1 MSLPYLI
8 LDVFT
13 DEALTGN
20 PLAVFPDAEGL
31 SDALMQKIAVEMH
44 LSETIFVLP
53 PENPG
58 HTARV
63 RIFTPAQELRFAG
76 HPTVGVAIALASL
89 GRIPTP
95 EGESLLVL
103 EEGVGP
109 VPVRL
114 TVRGGRAVSAQLTAA
129 EAPSFRTAPPDGEIA
144 AMLGLEL
151 ADIVPGA
158 AIASCGS
165 PFLCVELASRAALAR
180 ARGEGA
186 AMAALPGYGA
196 RGIYLIYAETPER
209 LHARLF
215 GMALGI
221 IEDPA
226 TGSAAVALGGLL
238 ASRSEAVEARLNWTL
253 LQGED
258 MGRPSRLELEAE
270 KRDGVVCA
278 VRVGGSAVVIAR
290 GELLL

>member
-8 LDVFT
+8 VDVFT
-13 DEALTGN
+13 DTALTGN

-31 SDALMQKIAVEMH
+31 SADTMQRIAVEMH

-53 PENPG
+53 PEDPA

-95 EGESLLVL
+95 EGESTIVL

-114 TVRGGRAVSAQLTAA
+114 TVRDGRPVSAQLTAA
-129 EAPSFRTAPPDGEIA
+129 EAPSFLAPPPDPEIA
-144 AMLGLEL
+144 AMIGLDP
-151 ADIVPGA
+151 ADIAPGA

-165 PFLCVELASRAALAR
+165 PFLCVALTSRAALAR
-180 ARGEGA
+180 ARGDSA

-196 RGIYLIYAETPER
+196 RGIYLIYPETPEH

-226 TGSAAVALGGLL
+226 TGSAAVALGALL
-238 ASRSEAVEARLNWTL
+238 ASRAPARTGLLEWTIE
-253 LQGED
+253 QGVD
-258 MGRPSRLELEAE
+258 MGRPSRLDLEAE
-270 KRDGVVCA
+270 KRDGVICA
-278 VRVGGSAVVIAR
+278 VRVGGAAVILAR
-290 GELLL
+290 AELLL

>member
-8 LDVFT
+8 VDVFT
-13 DEALTGN
+13 DTALTGN
-20 PLAVFPDAEGL
+20 PLAVFPDAGRL
-31 SDALMQKIAVEMH
+31 SADTMQKIAVEMH

-53 PENPG
+53 PEDAA

-95 EGESLLVL
+95 EGVSTIVL

-114 TVRGGRAVSAQLTAA
+114 TVRGGRPVSAQLTAA
-129 EAPSFRTAPPDGEIA
+129 EAPSFLAAPPDPEIA
-144 AMLGLEL
+144 AMIGLEL

-165 PFLCVELASRAALAR
+165 PFLCVELASREALAR
-180 ARGEGA
+180 ARGDGA

-196 RGIYLIYAETPER
+196 RGIYLIYPETPEL

-226 TGSAAVALGGLL
+226 TGSAAVALGALL
-238 ASRSEAVEARLNWTL
+238 ASRVPAREARLAWTIE
-253 LQGED
+253 QGVD

-270 KRDGVVCA
+270 KCDGVITA
-278 VRVGGSAVVIAR
+278 VRVGGGAVIFAR
-290 GELLL
+290 GEVLL

>member
-8 LDVFT
+8 ADVFT
-13 DEALTGN
+13 DTALAGN
-20 PLAVFPDAEGL
+20 PLAVFPDAQSL
-31 SDALMQKIAVEMH
+31 SAETMQKIAVEMH

-53 PENPG
+53 PEEAA

-63 RIFTPAQELRFAG
+63 RIFTPAQELGFAG

-95 EGESLLVL
+95 EGESMLVL

-114 TVRGGRAVSAQLTAA
+114 TVRDGRPVSAQLTAA
-129 EAPSFRTAPPDGEIA
+129 EAPSFLAAPPEPEIA
-144 AMLGLEL
+144 AMIGLESE
-151 ADIVPGA
+151 DIAPGA

-165 PFLCVELASRAALAR
+165 PFLCVALTSREALAR
-180 ARGEGA
+180 ARGDA
-186 AMAALPGYGA
+186 QAMAALPGYGA
-196 RGIYLIYAETPER
+196 RGIYLFYPQTAGH
-209 LHARLF
+209 LHARMF
-215 GMALGI
+215 GRALGI
-221 IEDPA
+221 LEDPA

-238 ASRSEAVEARLNWTL
+238 ASRAPARTGLLRWTIE
-253 LQGED
+253 QGAD

-270 KRDGVVCA
+270 KRDGMITA
-278 VRVGGSAVVIAR
+278 VRVGGGAVILAR
-290 GELLL
+290 GEVLL